1 MSKSSNLIQSVDRAM
16 MLLEAVAAGHTEGE
30 TVAELAEACGLQRA
44 TAWRLLAT
52 LESRGF
58 LHSSGSTHRYRLGP
72 AITRLASS
80 AGVLGFEHYA
90 RQVLEELSEL
100 TGETASLAMLRPEGL
115 TYIAEVTPPRVL
127 TASWLG
133 HTTELHATSTG
144 KAFLAF
150 LPAQEAAA
158 LLPEKLTAH
167 TDTTI
172 TSHSAL
178 AKELQQ
184 ITDTGFAVCRGE
196 LESTLYGVSAP
207 VLNDRGQPY
216 AVVSVW
222 GPRSRLPDSRLTEF
236 GALTRTAAARIA
248 HPKESS

>member
-1 MSKSSNLIQSVDRAM
+1 MAKNSGLVQSVDRAM
-16 MLLEAVAAGHTEGE
+16 LLLEAVAAGGPEGE
-30 TVAELAEACGLQRA
+30 TVADLAQTCGLQRA
-44 TAWRLLAT
+44 TAWRLLST

-80 AGVLGFEHYA
+80 AGVLGFERYA
-90 RQVLEELSEL
+90 RGVLEELSHG

-133 HTTELHATSTG
+133 QTTELHATSTG

-150 LPAQEAAA
+150 LPAEEVDS
-158 LLPEKLTAH
+158 LLPPDLPGH

-172 TSHSAL
+172 TDRAVLDAEL
-178 AKELQQ
+178 AH
-184 ITDTGFAVCRGE
+184 ITEAGYATCRGE

-207 VLNDRGQPY
+207 VLNDRGYPY

-222 GPRSRLPDSRLTEF
+222 GPRSRLPDARLAEF
-236 GALTRTAAARIA
+236 GERARAAAARIA
-248 HPKESS
+248 HPKEPS